1 MKLDTHDQY
10 LGSAALQIV
19 HITWEL
25 IMLLLWFPIFVLIW
39 NISPKV
45 DETWY
50 RWSVLLD
57 CWNASVWPF
66 SWELCP
72 LSYFSRLSDNVAQQM
87 GYGGGYLVNHWI
99 TILLSKRGSSVCF
112 YYLTYTYLL
121 FHTCQWTPGTIKQW
135 PTTGRSHRWQFLQK
149 HLDTTGHHQHDHV
162 AEGMNNPTHCIPWP
176 AASQLTFYDNLE
188 FQIGWGGGAVKSARW
203 KVQILFSEIL

>member
-135 PTTGRSHRWQFLQK
+135 PTTGRSHRWQFLQNTWIQQATIN
-149 HLDTTGHHQHDHV
+149 TTMLQ
-162 AEGMNNPTHCIPWP
+162 
-176 AASQLTFYDNLE
+176 
-188 FQIGWGGGAVKSARW
+188 
-203 KVQILFSEIL
+203 KVWTTLLIVFPGLLQVNWHFMTT